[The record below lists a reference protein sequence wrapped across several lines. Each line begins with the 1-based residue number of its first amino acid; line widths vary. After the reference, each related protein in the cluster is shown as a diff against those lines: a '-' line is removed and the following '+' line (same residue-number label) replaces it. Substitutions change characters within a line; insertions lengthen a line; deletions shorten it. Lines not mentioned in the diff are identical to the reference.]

1 MAKPVE
7 INIPSKASSNA
18 QASIPADNVPDV
30 AKAMRRAHPEL
41 EEDGEK
47 SDEEV
52 VADALMAYARETV
65 RNEQRQA
72 KIREVIEQADQDN
85 EAGF

>member
-7 INIPSKASSNA
+7 IIIPSQASGNA
-18 QASIPADNVPDV
+18 QASIPATSVPEV
-30 AKAMRRAHPEL
+30 AQAMRRAHPEL
-41 EEDGEK
+41 EDGGEK

-52 VADALMAYARETV
+52 VAEALMAHAREMV

-72 KIREVIEQADQDN
+72 KIRAAIEQADQESTN
-85 EAGF
+85 F